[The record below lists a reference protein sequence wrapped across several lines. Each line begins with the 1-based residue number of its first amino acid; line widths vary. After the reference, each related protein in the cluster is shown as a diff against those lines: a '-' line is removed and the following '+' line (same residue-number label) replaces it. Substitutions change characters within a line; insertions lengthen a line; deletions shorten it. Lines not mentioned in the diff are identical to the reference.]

1 MIYSFS
7 RRKYFGTLFEILT
20 ESVKRIAR
28 DLEKLK
34 ETLNSLISNVKQA
47 VNSMYP
53 KLKESYDKIFHQ
65 VIEILDAAMKLA
77 NTYLQA
83 VLNLINDHQKEI
95 KDVLNVLSGMSQDI
109 AKIVFKGLEQI
120 KHNLDQFSSLLI
132 NQLKA
137 LPIYETIKER
147 LEELK
152 NFQIPENILNSL
164 EELCKLGKNILPTEE
179 LRHLVD
185 IICQYVIKHVKRE
198 KVRSKKILRFL
209 IAIMLLGISLATSL
223 YAFKFL

>member
-20 ESVKRIAR
+20 ELKKIAHG
-28 DLEKLK
+28 LEKLK
-34 ETLNSLISNVKQA
+34 ETLNSLINNVKQA

-65 VIEILDAAMKLA
+65 ALEILDAVMKLT

-95 KDVLNVLSGMSQDI
+95 KDVLNFVSGMSQDI

-120 KHNLDQFSSLLI
+120 KHNLDEFCSLLI

-179 LRHLVD
+179 LRQFVD
-185 IICQYVIKHVKRE
+185 ITYQYVIKHLKRE
-198 KVRSKKILRFL
+198 KVRSTKIFRFL
-209 IAIMLLGISLATSL
+209 IAIMLLGISLAISL
-223 YAFKFL
+223 YAFKFA